1 MANAKE
7 VEIVNSLRNQ
17 GYTSSQIIGA
27 VRQHRHNI
35 KVAAQRR
42 KIEEERKRQEEKSKQ
57 DFREEQSTVK
67 KVFTLP
73 KFSHQKDDGTGEEY
87 EYTYENGEWMFDMSQ
102 RGKEGKVPV
111 KDINPDFIDRLNT
124 KKDNYV
130 ETDITDYD
138 KIISPSA
145 TWTDSEGGDK
155 KLSDNILDYRD
166 DDFVANT
173 LTREYGEDFEFE
185 DSGSDMITATHK
197 KTGETYEFETN
208 FVGIGGTEEIESGK
222 GLIKWM
228 KNQKYGGDET
238 HVEVGVT
245 DYRPVLNEDTKEYE
259 WRYVKDGE
267 VGDVISGE
275 KTLETLNLAHPNALN
290 ELKYDDF
297 RVIDG
302 EWRKKN
308 EETEEYESISNE
320 EVNTNLDM
328 LYPKAK
334 TAASKRKDGQSA
346 KDYTYNLI
354 DVNKGKEIKGY
365 EEENEKRQNVSYEE
379 WLATDEYY
387 YDGRDKPG
395 FWGTVA
401 ESLSFGVSK
410 AGDILD
416 PTYDYKGNELQ
427 SFKRDL
433 YENWKN
439 EYKKKLPSNITTN
452 VVNPDAYIQNTTDE
466 PFATVNGVVK
476 PGEYY
481 LSGAEVKKAED
492 KKLNISNGVISE
504 EEYNSLVLN
513 RNRNKS
519 STDIEKI
526 EEYWDLNY
534 NGDNSVSEVVEIGI
548 NNKFGVE
555 DFKEGTYRLN
565 GQTYNISS
573 DDVEFW
579 KDWKSYNNKYSEGG
593 GYDREVELDRIRTE
607 EQKSKKE
614 IKERGISGEV
624 SELGDSDDD
633 RRRARFLID
642 QLDEEGEV
650 YQKLL
655 SKYLTSYTIYEK
667 TKKEYD
673 NRISYLDEAGYT
685 LDLNDKK
692 LKYLQYKMDQNSDW
706 KNMFESE
713 GAAVFGRNQKSLSQS
728 MSSKLDYS
736 DAELSD
742 IEDMDDFNKFLE
754 ENYSQSGSFEK
765 TIFDVNK
772 GKWVI
777 DNPISTGNVWSGM
790 WGSNKTDVNKANL
803 LNAYY
808 NQKSQ
813 KVNNLQDEYEVNG
826 FYEKVDE
833 LDDLNFSLE
842 KDLQELNESDENSK
856 YSKYLKFKEQI
867 DSGEI
872 ESSEENIAKINEMV
886 TEINVISENA
896 QRKSNRYNGIIID
909 PRMKLMFE
917 GYENFANEA
926 NVMKLKYNNLYKNN
940 KAYKDMVDNQTKIEK
955 ASEHWYAPIIA
966 PLEEV
971 FGTVIDYALGGV
983 GFLSIEGAD
992 FARGVVGKKKLS
1004 KKKKAQAY
1012 ELFSTMSN
1020 MLKPDMVQMG
1030 PLFDPKTGE
1039 MNITSFI
1046 EQSAQTLTLMHMMV
1060 RGGGVVRGGFSKVGS
1075 RARKFSSSLPGQ
1087 IIKNQVA
1094 LTLPRLYSG
1103 MKMIQRTKIIPSL
1116 GTVGKTLKLKDR
1128 AQQVVGGAMAYYPMN
1143 VEEAMSQVDE
1153 NFSYEDAFNSAV
1165 TKTMFESGIE
1175 ALFPDVNMFKNFGRI
1190 RSGAKDYL
1198 DPKVWQNMSKS
1209 QIKKL
1214 KGDFLNPKL
1223 WLPKDG
1229 IIPNMATFSKLFGN
1243 MLKEIPKEMIE
1254 ENLQELASGMVSMQY
1269 NNKFDTDFH
1278 IPTAEDFKALNV
1290 LTPATVFF
1298 GGAARTV
1305 GFRKGQI
1312 DQGMYQA
1319 AIENMDVF
1327 QEVMRNKEKLGQ
1339 IKPGQANEIIQKV
1352 QNYVLAKSQIDFDE
1366 YNSMS
1371 HNQRQETLNA
1381 LVKKEQLRKQIK
1393 DTKNPA
1399 EEERLRRELNN
1410 TEKYIQK
1417 LAKQVN
1423 LNFKSKK
1430 ETQLDFEIW
1439 NKRQQLKDHELGS
1452 EKHQKIRKEIL
1463 KKIKERNEIRLEASP
1478 YEFEGKSYD
1487 SLSEFI
1493 ADIRRAKENGFFDK
1507 QSRGNIKINN
1517 KVGVDKAQRIQG
1529 VINSITGIDNF
1540 TGSEVL
1546 MSQTDAIESQ
1556 EFQANPENR
1565 GKTLADYEL
1574 ELNEILKTPGKK
1586 DANIIND
1593 LRNTINYLKLQEK
1606 GFEFDQQGVIVTSP
1620 EAVSQAMIEMDGGF
1634 DFKTF
1639 NEAEFDKAVNA
1650 VKNVTNNKDGSGVRT
1665 EAMTREQMIAAG
1677 FHKSVPG
1684 SLNAIAFMGV
1694 GLNSKTGQMEPILI
1708 INKDKSLETGNNTG
1722 ASHELLHQVLF
1733 SVINGPI
1740 RQVVGKDGKKYN
1752 TKLTPKGKDLI
1763 QGLLDLLP
1771 PSQRKDLDA
1780 VMEARGYKND
1790 EKTGDELPFEVYAE
1804 EYLNNFHDIVAG
1816 DGVTLYNEDG
1826 SIDRVVKMDN
1836 RPDNRG
1842 ILQKIKDRII
1852 NFLKGEVEEDFHKL
1866 IDTNLDTPE
1875 KLLEFLRT
1883 YNSQAIDGKFSEDI
1897 INMSIGSRVYF
1908 SEITDPEVDP
1918 AIVSFS
1924 KAQQNVQQEVENL
1937 MTPKTAAELAAEV
1950 NDIYNDDRLTDGQKE
1965 FMIAAKYRGMAEA
1978 RWKEAYRQS
1987 VGTDSQKI
1995 LEDFKEDII
2004 SDMLFDLGTETR
2016 KARTVVGLVRDF
2028 KTEKQKYKNTAA
2040 YINTYF
2046 KVRAFEVLSKYTKDK
2061 GFARS
2066 MDDAMNEVSQM
2077 EDSIEQ
2083 LDEAKRIQSGGIV
2096 VSERLIEAE
2105 KGTDREPR
2113 IKQHLVNLNDII
2125 NNNPEIAEGKNYKS
2139 LPDLDP
2145 RGTISMMMSD
2155 PTAVYKDDGTP
2166 VWQRPAMKKLIGTS
2180 ILDSIVEKLAN
2191 NANLNQQDI
2200 KALQQYISKH
2210 NQLLWIGLPQGFT
2223 TRRVKQ
2229 RDGSFIDRP
2238 DKATGVQNVLLE
2250 PFYNKAAKPYGNFFP
2265 QYKKPSMPTND
2276 FLEVFGITPRREV
2289 NIVGKES
2296 NVSQRVKALI
2306 TQHGKII
2313 SNQTVR
2319 QNENTTDAVR
2329 NSLQDGKSMPVFS
2342 KALVNSPQQTTNYL
2356 QAVSILDRT
2365 IPWGEFMSMSV
2376 GSSNL
2381 KIKEIPS
2388 ENVKLLR
2395 NYIKTALVDAGVDK
2409 SLHGDI
2415 IKEMTTETGVVISQ
2429 INLRN
2434 SYKGSKEVFPS
2445 IVDQARQYWEQEA
2458 IEERSVFNALGI
2470 DGTYKSIANQE
2481 DVITRARQSITDS
2494 VVVAMR
2500 HAGMDVDGRGDVLL
2514 QDVWKKSTPEQK
2526 AKALSYIWKT
2536 KGQFAASGKI
2546 VDGFWTVEYEG
2557 GPVIRNKKH
2566 IPNKGRMG
2574 MQITEGIGDWA
2585 ALINKALPGIEIIPV
2600 KPAMEKGK
2608 PRMRTN
2614 SHITRQPN
2622 VTNDKKLKEMY
2633 PNFNKVEISENSN
2646 EVIKNLNTALSY
2658 KNFNKHKNQ
2667 ALSYRS
2673 MLTDQFIAFNNSYND
2688 PNSLTDDRDAA
2699 AYIMTL
2705 SSGMTSPTRK
2715 AAYPWGISDGAKDVP
2730 VKDRGTKLEYD
2741 HLKPNNVLMLKL
2753 ADMLKRN
2760 LTESE
2765 IRAELDVFFSDY
2777 VVNIIQKKMDGVVK
2791 MNKMQSHMQLEYVE
2805 GSNLTDLTKLEQN
2818 ALGRLFHKLNKYN
2831 KEVRAITAL
2840 DPELKGLRVGEDFVN
2855 KSYHNFENIQE
2866 VEQRNT
2872 FSKAVNNANKTNH
2885 LTPSRGMSA
2894 FDFDETLIDKGDNT
2908 IIATKGEDVV
2918 EISSSN
2924 WPLQGPQLAADGY
2937 DFDFSDFVNVK
2948 GGVEGPLMQKFRNRI
2963 AKYGIENNYILTARP
2978 AEAAPAIQAWLKQQ
2992 GIDMP
2997 IENITGLGNSTGE
3010 AKAMWMAEK
3019 FAEGYN
3025 DMYFVDDALPNVKAV
3040 ADMLEQLDIKGS
3052 SVQAKIQ
3059 FSRSM
3064 NPTFNKVLDGNFQA
3078 ELDLNRILE
3087 QTKGVK
3093 AEAVFSDAQAK
3104 IRGSAKGKWK
3114 FWVPYSAEDFKG
3126 LVYRFIG
3133 KGRQGEAQMAF
3144 FKKALF
3150 DPFGRAHEAMNMS
3163 KQQLNNQYKELL
3175 KQFPNVKKELSDKLD
3190 DYTGFEGNQFTV
3202 EQAIR
3207 VYLWNKNGMEVPG
3220 LSQRD
3225 LKALVNFVQSDTE
3238 LKSFAEN
3245 LALITNQELGYLE
3258 PTEYWTVEN
3267 IDSDIN
3273 TINNEINR
3281 EDHLAEWRQNKEIM
3295 FGVWGSDGRLVGD
3308 NINKIEAIYGTRFR
3322 EALEDILYRME
3333 FGRKREAGSNRLV
3346 NAFNNWANQSVGAIM
3361 FFNMRSALLQTI
3373 SSINYLNWSD
3383 NNPLKAGGA
3392 LLNFPQFLK
3401 DFTMIFNSDML
3412 KQRRAGNQRG
3422 INEAELAQAVEGV
3435 GVANRVKAMLHYLLT
3450 KGFLPTQIADSFAI
3464 SSGGATFYRNRVNT
3478 YLKQGM
3484 TQEQAETKAFQD
3496 FAENTEESQQSS
3508 RPDMIS
3514 QQQASPLGRYILAFK
3529 NTPMQYARLTKKAFL
3544 DLANGRGDAKTNVGK
3559 IIYYMGVQN
3568 LIFSALQTA
3577 LGALIGG
3584 DEDEEKEKAF
3594 ERTANSMIDSI
3605 LGGLGFGGN
3614 VALTLKNTILEYNK
3628 QEGKGWNADHTYTIL
3643 KFFGLSPTIS
3653 SKGRKLY
3660 SAIQTRKFNKE
3671 VMKEMDLLDIDNPTW
3686 SIIANIVSATTN
3698 LPLDRLVK
3706 KVDNIDAAL
3715 TEDITALQR
3724 FALLMGWNTW
3734 DLKIDDSDVVAV
3746 EDEIKEKKEVE
3757 KKKKKKIKK
3766 EEKKKEK
3773 EAEEEVIEKSFIEDQ
3788 KKEREE
3794 GKKDITCVAVN
3805 KSGKRCKT
3813 KVDGNNTYCTIHV
3826 KVDQGTKEV
3835 QCKKIKSDKKR
3846 CKMKTKAKS
3855 GLCYYHD

>member
-42 KIEEERKRQEEKSKQ
+42 RIEEERKLQEEKSKQ

-67 KVFTLP
+67 KVFTSESKPDNKYYLE
-73 KFSHQKDDGTGEEY
+73 D
-87 EYTYENGEWMFDMSQ
+87 GEWIFY
-102 RGKEGKVPV
+102 
-111 KDINPDFIDRLNT
+111 T
-124 KKDNYV
+124 KDNMRV
-130 ETDITDYD
+130 NMTKTETGKSLSKKYKEDKADVIDFD

-145 TWTDSEGGDK
+145 TWTDSEGEDK

-173 LTREYGEDFEFE
+173 LTREYGEDFEFV

-197 KTGETYEFETN
+197 ETGETYEFETN
-208 FVGIGGTEEIESGK
+208 FVWGGGKQEIESGK

-228 KNQKYGGDET
+228 KTQKYGGDKT
-238 HVEVGVT
+238 HVEEGVT
-245 DYRPVLNEDTKEYE
+245 DYRPVLNEETKEYE
-259 WRYVKDGE
+259 WHYVKDGE

-302 EWRKKN
+302 EWKKKN
-308 EETEEYESISNE
+308 EETGEYESIGDE
-320 EVNTNLDM
+320 EVNANLDM

-354 DVNKGKEIKGY
+354 DVNRGKEIKEY
-365 EEENEKRQNVSYEE
+365 EEENEKRQNTTYEE
-379 WLATDEYY
+379 WLERQTHGGNYVIPIAGGIYIT
-387 YDGRDKPG
+387 KQSLA
-395 FWGTVA
+395 WMA
-401 ESLSFGVSK
+401 EKVSDV
-410 AGDILD
+410 GDIVGPSREAGNL
-416 PTYDYKGNELQ
+416 DYKGNQIKSYRREDYN
-427 SFKRDL
+427 K
-433 YENWKN
+433 WKN
-439 EYKKKLPSNITTN
+439 EYKEKIPSNITTN
-452 VVNPDAYIQNTTDE
+452 VVNPDAYIQNTTDK
-466 PFATVNGVVK
+466 PIATVNGVVK

-481 LSGAEVKKAED
+481 LSGAEVERAKD
-492 KKLNISNGVISE
+492 KELNISNSVISE
-504 EEYNSLVLN
+504 EEHSNLVLN
-513 RNRNKS
+513 RNRDKS

-526 EEYWDLNY
+526 EEHWDLNY

-573 DDVEFW
+573 DDIEFW
-579 KDWKSYNNKYSEGG
+579 KQWKSHNNKYSEGG
-593 GYDREVELDRIRTE
+593 GYDREIELDRIHTE
-607 EQKSKKE
+607 EQKTKE
-614 IKERGISGEV
+614 ENKEWEISAELFK
-624 SELGDSDDD
+624 LGDSDEDK
-633 RRRARFLID
+633 RRARFLID
-642 QLDEEGEV
+642 QLDREGEV
-650 YQKLL
+650 YQKVFKKY
-655 SKYLTSYTIYEK
+655 SSSYLTYMK
-667 TKKEYD
+667 TKEEYD
-673 NRISYLDEAGYT
+673 NRIKRLEDIAEANGST
-685 LDLNDKK
+685 VDLNDKK

-706 KNMFESE
+706 KSMFESE
-713 GAAVFGRNQKSLSQS
+713 EAVEFEMNQKLLSQS
-728 MSSKLDYS
+728 ISSKLDYS
-736 DAELSD
+736 DVELSD

-754 ENYSQSGSFEK
+754 EYYSESGALEDVN
-765 TIFDVNK
+765 FDVIK
-772 GKWVI
+772 GKWI
-777 DNPISTGNVWSGM
+777 INNPMSAGNVWSGI
-790 WGSNKTDVNKANL
+790 WGNNKTDVNKANL

-813 KVNNLQDEYEVNG
+813 KVNDLQNEYEVNG

-833 LDDLNFSLE
+833 LDELNFSLE
-842 KDLQELNESDENSK
+842 EDLQELNESDESSK

-896 QRKSNRYNGIIID
+896 QRKSNRYNGIISD

-940 KAYKDMVDNQTKIEK
+940 KAYKDMVDNQRKIEQ
-955 ASEHWYAPIIA
+955 ASEHWSAPIMA

-971 FGTVIDYALGGV
+971 FGGVVDYAIGGYGWLV
-983 GFLSIEGAD
+983 IEGAD
-992 FARGVVGKKKLS
+992 LLRGVTGKKKLS
-1004 KKKKAQAY
+1004 KRKKAQAY

-1020 MLKPDMVQMG
+1020 MVKPDMVQLG

-1039 MNITSFI
+1039 MNPAAFI

-1060 RGGGVVRGGFSKVGS
+1060 KGGGVVRGGFSKIGS
-1075 RARKFSSSLPGQ
+1075 KARKFSTSLPGQ

-1153 NFSYEDAFNSAV
+1153 NFSYEDAFNAAI

-1190 RSGAKDYL
+1190 KSGAKEYL
-1198 DPKVWQNMSKS
+1198 DPRVWQNMSKS

-1229 IIPNMATFSKLFGN
+1229 YIPNMATLSKLFGN

-1269 NNKFDTDFH
+1269 NSKFDTDFH
-1278 IPTAEDFKALNV
+1278 VPTAEDFKALNV

-1298 GGAARTV
+1298 GGFARTK

-1327 QEVMRNKEKLGQ
+1327 QEVIRQKEKNGE
-1339 IKPGQANEIIQKV
+1339 IKPGQANEIINKV
-1352 QNYVLAKSQIDFDE
+1352 KSYVLAKSKIDFDE
-1366 YNSMS
+1366 YSSMS
-1371 HNQRQETLNA
+1371 PFQRDETLNA
-1381 LVKKEQLRKQIK
+1381 LVKKEQLEKQIK

-1399 EEERLRRELNN
+1399 VRERLRRELNN

-1423 LNFKSKK
+1423 LNFKSKE
-1430 ETQLDFEIW
+1430 ETQIDFDIW
-1439 NKRQQLKDHELGS
+1439 NKKQQLKNYELGS
-1452 EKHQKIRKEIL
+1452 EEHQKIRKEIL

-1493 ADIRRAKENGFFDK
+1493 ADIRKAKENGFFEK

-1517 KVGVDKAQRIQG
+1517 KVGIDKARRIQSI
-1529 VINSITGIDNF
+1529 INSITGIDNF

-1556 EFQANPENR
+1556 EFQAKSENR

-1574 ELNEILKTPGKK
+1574 ELEEVLKAPGGKGGRGLKK
-1586 DANIIND
+1586 DANKIND
-1593 LRNTINYLKLQEK
+1593 LQNTINYLTLQEK
-1606 GFEFDQQGVIVTSP
+1606 GFEFDEQGVIITSP

-1634 DFKTF
+1634 DFKSF
-1639 NEAEFDKAVNA
+1639 NEAEFDKAISA
-1650 VKNVTNNKDGSGVRT
+1650 VRNVTDKSGVFAR
-1665 EAMTREQMIAAG
+1665 AMTREQMIAAG

-1684 SLNAIAFMGV
+1684 SLNEIAFMSV
-1694 GLNSKTGQMEPILI
+1694 GLNSKTGKMEPILI
-1708 INKDKSLETGNNTG
+1708 INKDRSLETGNVTG

-1733 SVINGPI
+1733 AAINGPI

-1752 TKLTPKGKDLI
+1752 TKLTPKGKKLI

-1780 VMEARGYKND
+1780 VMEARRYKHD
-1790 EKTGDELPFEVYAE
+1790 EKTGNELPFEVYAE

-1826 SIDRVVKMDN
+1826 SIDRVIKIDN

-1897 INMSIGSRVYF
+1897 INMSIGSKVYF
-1908 SEITDPEVDP
+1908 SEIADPEADP
-1918 AIVSFS
+1918 ATVSFS
-1924 KAQQNVQQEVENL
+1924 KAQQNVQQEVDAL

-1950 NDIYNDDRLTDGQKE
+1950 NDIYNDDRLTDNQKE
-1965 FMIAAKYRGMAEA
+1965 MMIAAKYRGMAEV
-1978 RWKEAYRQS
+1978 RWEQAHAQS
-1987 VGTDSQKI
+1987 IGTDSQKI
-1995 LEDFKEDII
+1995 LEDFKEDIV

-2028 KTEKQKYKNTAA
+2028 KKEKHKYENTAA
-2040 YINTYF
+2040 YINTFF

-2061 GFARS
+2061 GFTRS

-2077 EDSIEQ
+2077 EDSSEQ
-2083 LDEAKRIQSGGIV
+2083 LDEARGIQSGGV
-2096 VSERLIEAE
+2096 VVGERLIEAE

-2113 IKQHLVNLNDII
+2113 IKQHISNLNDII
-2125 NNNPEIAEGKNYKS
+2125 ANNPEIAEGKNYKS

-2166 VWQRPAMKKLIGTS
+2166 FWQSKKGKKLLGTS
-2180 ILDSIVEKLAN
+2180 ILDSIVEKLAG

-2200 KALQQYISKH
+2200 KALQQYISRH
-2210 NQLLWIGLPQGFT
+2210 NQLLWTSLPQGFT
-2223 TRRVKQ
+2223 TRMVKQ
-2229 RDGSFIDRP
+2229 KDGSFIQRA
-2238 DKATGVQNVLLE
+2238 DKATGVQTVLLE

-2265 QYKKPSMPTND
+2265 QHKKPTMPTND
-2276 FLEVFGITPRREV
+2276 FLEVFGITPRGEV

-2319 QNENTTDAVR
+2319 QSENTTDAVR
-2329 NSLQDGKSMPVFS
+2329 NSLENGKSMPMFS
-2342 KALVNSPQQTTNYL
+2342 KAFANAPDQVTNYL
-2356 QAVSILDRT
+2356 QAVRLLDLSL
-2365 IPWGEFMSMSV
+2365 PWGQFTPTNIDS
-2376 GSSNL
+2376 GTL
-2381 KIKEIPS
+2381 KIKEISS
-2388 ENVKLLR
+2388 ENMKLLR
-2395 NYIKTALVDAGVDK
+2395 NAIKTALVEAGVDK
-2409 SLHGDI
+2409 KLHTTL
-2415 IKEMTTETGVVISQ
+2415 IKEMLGGTGLIISQ
-2429 INLRN
+2429 INSRN
-2434 SYKGSKEVFPS
+2434 SYKGSKEVFPDM
-2445 IVDQARQYWEQEA
+2445 VDQAREYWEQEA
-2458 IEERSVFNALGI
+2458 IEERVVFNALGI
-2470 DGTYKSIANQE
+2470 DGTYKSIVNQE

-2557 GPVIRNKKH
+2557 GPVIKNKKH

-2585 ALINKALPGIEIIPV
+2585 ALINNALPGIEIIPV

-2667 ALSYRS
+2667 ALSYRA

-2730 VKDRGTKLEYD
+2730 VKDRGTELEYD

-2760 LTESE
+2760 LTEAE

-2777 VVNIIQKKMDGVVK
+2777 VVNIIQKKMDSVVK
-2791 MNKMQSHMQLEYVE
+2791 MNKKQSHMQLEYVE
-2805 GSNLTDLTKLEQN
+2805 GTDLTDLTKLEQS
-2818 ALGRLFHKLNKYN
+2818 ALGRIFHPFGKFN
-2831 KEVRAITAL
+2831 KEMRAITAL

-2855 KSYHNFENIQE
+2855 QSYHNFDNTQQI
-2866 VEQRNT
+2866 EQRNT

-2885 LTPSRGMSA
+2885 NTPSRGMSA
-2894 FDFDETLIDKGDNT
+2894 FDFDETLIDKGDN
-2908 IIATKGEDVV
+2908 IIVATKGDDVI

-2963 AKYGIENNYILTARP
+2963 KKFGIENNYILTARP
-2978 AEAAPAIQAWLKQQ
+2978 AEAAPAIQAWLKEQ

-2997 IENITGLGNSTGE
+2997 LENITGLGNSTGE

-3019 FAEGYN
+3019 FSEGYN

-3040 ADMLEQLDIKGS
+3040 ANMLEELDIKGK

-3059 FSRSM
+3059 FSRSI
-3064 NPTFNKVLDGNFQA
+3064 NPTFSKVLDGNFQA

-3093 AEAVFSDAQAK
+3093 AEKIFSDAQAK
-3104 IRGSAKGKWK
+3104 IRGSKVGKWK
-3114 FWVPYSAEDFKG
+3114 FWVPPSAEDFKG
-3126 LVYRFIG
+3126 LIYRFIG

-3150 DPFGRAHEAMNMS
+3150 DPFARAYEGMNMS
-3163 KQQLNNQYKELL
+3163 KQQLNDQYRTLL
-3175 KQFPNVKKELSDKLD
+3175 KEFPGVKSLLKEKIHGD
-3190 DYTGFEGNQFTV
+3190 FTI

-3225 LKALVNFVQSDTE
+3225 LKALVEAVEGDVET
-3238 LKSFAEN
+3238 KMFADN
-3245 LALITNQELGYLE
+3245 LGLITNQEQGYVA
-3258 PTEYWTVEN
+3258 PSEYWLVEN
-3267 IDSDIN
+3267 IQSDILK
-3273 TINNEINR
+3273 INNEISR
-3281 EDHLAEWRQNKEIM
+3281 ADHLAEWRQNKEEM
-3295 FGVWGSDGRLVGD
+3295 FGTWGPDGRLVGD
-3308 NINKIEAIYGTRFR
+3308 NINKIEAIYGTNFR
-3322 EALEDILYRME
+3322 EALEDILWRME
-3333 FGRKREAGSNRLV
+3333 FGSKREAGTNRLV

-3361 FFNMRSALLQTI
+3361 FLNMRSALLQTI

-3383 NNPLKAGGA
+3383 NNPLKAGLA
-3392 LLNFPQFLK
+3392 LANFPQFLK
-3401 DFTMIFNSDML
+3401 DFSMIFNSDML

-3422 INEAELAQAVEGV
+3422 INEAELAQAVAGST
-3435 GVANRVKAMLHYLLT
+3435 NKPKAILNWLLT

-3464 SSGGATFYRNRVNT
+3464 ASGGATFYRNRVNT

-3484 TQEQAETKAFQD
+3484 TQEQAESKAWSDFQ
-3496 FAENTEESQQSS
+3496 ENTEESQQSS

-3514 QQQASPLGRYILAFK
+3514 QQQASPLGRYLLAFK
-3529 NTPMQYARLTKKAFL
+3529 NTPMQYARLMKKAWL
-3544 DLANGRGDAKTNVGK
+3544 DLKHGRGDAKTNIGK
-3559 IIYYMGVQN
+3559 IVYYGMVQN
-3568 LIFSALQTA
+3568 LIFSALQSA
-3577 LGALIGG
+3577 LGAMIGG
-3584 DEDEEKEKAF
+3584 DEDEEKEAKAY
-3594 ERTANSMIDSI
+3594 ERTVNSMIDSI
-3605 LGGLGFGGN
+3605 LGGLGVGGN
-3614 VALTLKNTILEYNK
+3614 VVATIKNTILEFNK

-3643 KFFGLSPTIS
+3643 KFFGLSPTVG

-3660 SAIQTRKFNKE
+3660 SAIQEWKYNKD
-3671 VMKEMDLLDIDNPTW
+3671 VIKEMDTLDIDNPIW
-3686 SIIANIVSATTN
+3686 AVIANIVSATTN
-3698 LPLDRLVK
+3698 LPLDRVVK
-3706 KVDNIDAAL
+3706 KIDNIDAAL
-3715 TEDITALQR
+3715 TEDITAAQR
-3724 FALLMGWNTW
+3724 LALLMGWNTW
-3734 DLKIDDSDVVAV
+3734 DLDVDDSDVVAV

-3773 EAEEEVIEKSFIEDQ
+3773 EAEEKIIEESFIEDQ

-3813 KVDGNNTYCTIHV
+3813 KVEGKNTYCTIHIEV
-3826 KVDQGTKEV
+3826 EQGTKEV

-3855 GLCYYHD
+3855 GYCYYHD